1 MDEIDFYLKEDLNKE
16 GDITSNAIFK
26 DQKSKAQIISNEPCV
41 VAGLEE
47 AKKVFEKTG
56 AKTYLLEKDGQQI
69 KEKTI
74 VAEINGSTKSILTGE
89 RLALNFI
96 CRMSGIASITKELV
110 EKCKR
115 INPEVHIA
123 ATRKTTPGF
132 RFFEKKAVKLGGG
145 ETHRFGLYDA
155 FLIKD
160 NHIKAAGSV
169 EAAVNKV
176 KQKKSDKIIE
186 VEAENEKQALAA
198 AEMNVDFIMLDNF
211 NPKEAETFS
220 KKIKKIDKN
229 VKIEISGGITP
240 DKILEYAAFAD
251 RISMGF
257 LTHSV
262 TNKDFSLKII

>member
-1 MDEIDFYLKEDLNKE
+1 MDEIEFYLKEDLNEE

-26 DQKSKAQIISNEPCV
+26 DQNSKAQIISKESCV
-41 VAGLEE
+41 VAGLDE
-47 AKKVFEKTG
+47 AKKVFNKTG
-56 AKTYLLEKDGQQI
+56 ATIHFLVEDGQCI
-69 KEKTI
+69 KPSTI
-74 VAEINGSTKSILTGE
+74 VAEITGSTKSILTGE

-96 CRMSGIASITKELV
+96 CRMSGIASLTKQLV
-110 EKCKR
+110 DKCKK
-115 INPEVHIA
+115 INPNVNVA

-169 EAAVNKV
+169 EAAINKV
-176 KQKKSDKIIE
+176 KQKKSGKIIE
-186 VEAENEKQALAA
+186 VEAENEKQALTA
-198 AEMNVDFIMLDNF
+198 AEMNVDFIMLDNLD
-211 NPKEAETFS
+211 PKESEMLT

-240 DKILEYAAFAD
+240 DNILDYAAFAD